1 MTGLLRGIKK
11 FFLEEKGASAVE
23 YGVLIALISAAI
35 ILGLQLLGTHI
46 TSSLENPGIEAA
58 PIKP

>member
-1 MTGLLRGIKK
+1 
-11 FFLEEKGASAVE
+11 
-23 YGVLIALISAAI
+23 VLIALISAAI